1 MLAGILASG
10 KEKEITQ
17 QGKTFV
23 SILAISNNPD
33 REQHQLVNL
42 LYMRN
47 ANMYIYILSF
57 QTKKK
62 LDFVQLCVQMSPD
75 LRRGTE

>member
-1 MLAGILASG
+1 MAG

-33 REQHQLVNL
+33 REQHRLVNL

-47 ANMYIYILSF
+47 ANTYIYILSF
-57 QTKKK
+57 QTKQKQ
-62 LDFVQLCVQMSPD
+62 DFVQFCVQMSPD